1 MEEMEEEEELEYVAN
16 NSVGDHYRGKW
27 LMGNEGRLMMEVSP
41 LSPGIR
47 ITDPGRGVDVEV
59 TVLVILVILTILVMI
74 LVTLVIL
81 TLLVFLVILN
91 ILVILVIILFFLSG
105 RWSQPFIAVIG
116 EIIRSLSSEL
126 RVPTSSGGEKNL
138 PMSSGGKNLWETLSK
153 NYLI

>member
-16 NSVGDHYRGKW
+16 NSVGDHYREKW
-27 LMGNEGRLMMEVSP
+27 LMGKEGRLMMEVSP

-59 TVLVILVILTILVMI
+59 AILVILVILT
-74 LVTLVIL
+74 
-81 TLLVFLVILN
+81 

-105 RWSQPFIAVIG
+105 RWSQPFFAVIG

-126 RVPTSSGGEKNL
+126 RVPTSSGG
-138 PMSSGGKNLWETLSK
+138 KNLWETLSK
-153 NYLI
+153 ITSFEFLVNAD